1 MNKILSFFFLTLSFA
16 SAIAPMVAALVFFAM
31 GNESAALNWLIG
43 SIAGVLPCWLFMELS
58 FRFSF
63 RHVVFPRHTV
73 EK

>member
-1 MNKILSFFFLTLSFA
+1 MKTLSLLCLALSFLSAVAPIVA
-16 SAIAPMVAALVFFAM
+16 SLVFFAM

-43 SIAGVLPCWLFMELS
+43 SIAGALPCWLFMELS

>member
-1 MNKILSFFFLTLSFA
+1 MNKILSSLFLALSFL
-16 SAIAPMVAALVFFAM
+16 SAVAPIVTSLVFFAM